1 MLALRCAAAAAMVL
15 AAGSCCASSSALLRI
30 PLENYDQM
38 QFFGSIGVGSPPQ
51 RFQVIFDTGSSDIW
65 LPETQCVD
73 CAGSRRYNAAVSR
86 SHESLGEPFRLEYGS
101 GNASGSIIR
110 ERISLFGGDAGDSDG
125 ETLALARVHMGSA
138 SATTKRLQK
147 FQADGIVGL
156 GLEALALVT
165 KPSLLKTDPRLR
177 RFSFY
182 INPLPGA
189 LPPAQLIFGGV
200 DESLPVAHLP
210 QANRTNVVWQHF
222 PVLRYPSSRRA
233 YGFWAIKLHQLAVGG
248 PELRMDAA
256 GSKRPGE
263 GVVVAVSAAV
273 AIVDSGTSL
282 ILLPRRVFDKT
293 MAEIRQHLHT
303 QHNRELRANPHSV
316 SGFSCADCTPD
327 MFPALRFSFVVEEA
341 SVGEVAKTQ
350 TLVLQGTD
358 YARCDDF
365 ICAPQLDAHALFS
378 QKKHRNKQPV
388 PSSAVTTNA
397 LEPQAQEEVVVLGV
411 TFLRSYYAQFDSEH
425 KTVGFACVEPS
436 PSRGGS
442 VCSGGWVPPL
452 QFHSTSFAESEASA
466 WPYGWAFWSRVYLSL
481 GLLLLIA
488 AFALLWLILAVPSC
502 DIEKVLDWLCGPS
515 NKSGRQQPQ
524 QQQQRVELKASVLER
539 GLTMDCD
546 EDEALEEPEPGPL
559 SPRVAGG
566 TARRKSMCYDV

>member
-1 MLALRCAAAAAMVL
+1 MAPRSVRCAAAAAAVL
-15 AAGSCCASSSALLRI
+15 LLEVRSCCASTPDLLRI

-38 QFFGSIGVGSPPQ
+38 QFFGSIGIGSPPQ

-65 LPETQCVD
+65 LPETNCVD
-73 CAGSRRYNAAVSR
+73 CAGSRRYHAAVSR
-86 SHESLGEPFRLEYGS
+86 SHESLGETFRLEYGS

-110 ERISLFGGDAGDSDG
+110 ERISLFGGDTEGGDNESL
-125 ETLALARVHMGSA
+125 TLSRVHMGSA
-138 SATTKRLQK
+138 SKTTKRLQK

-165 KPSLLKTDPRLR
+165 KPSLLKADTRLQ
-177 RFSFY
+177 RFSIY

-200 DESLPVAHLP
+200 DDALPVAHLS
-210 QANRTNVVWQHF
+210 QANQTNVVWQHF
-222 PVLRYPSSRRA
+222 PLVRYPSSRRA
-233 YGFWAIKLHQLAVGG
+233 HGFWAIKLHQLAVGG
-248 PELRMDAA
+248 PEPRQDA
-256 GSKRPGE
+256 GSKRSGE
-263 GVVVAVSAAV
+263 GVVAVSAAV

-282 ILLPRRVFDKT
+282 LLLPRRAFDET

-303 QHNRELRANPHSV
+303 HHNRELRANPHSV

-327 MFPALRFSFVVEEA
+327 MFPSLRFSFVVEEA
-341 SVGEVAKTQ
+341 SANTVAKTQ

-378 QKKHRNKQPV
+378 PKKHKNKQPV

-397 LEPQAQEEVVVLGV
+397 LEPQGQGHEEVVVLGV
-411 TFLRSYYAQFDSEH
+411 AFLRSYYAQFDSEH

-436 PSRGGS
+436 RASTGAS

-452 QFHSTSFAESEASA
+452 QFHSTSFAENEAST
-466 WPYGWAFWSRVYLSL
+466 WPYGWVFWSRVYL
-481 GLLLLIA
+481 GVGMLLLIA
-488 AFALLWLILAVPSC
+488 AFALLWLILAAPSC
-502 DIEKVLDWLCGPS
+502 DIEKD
-515 NKSGRQQPQ
+515 
-524 QQQQRVELKASVLER
+524 
-539 GLTMDCD
+539 
-546 EDEALEEPEPGPL
+546 DEALEEPEPGPI
-559 SPRVAGG
+559 SPRVTGR
-566 TARRKSMCYDV
+566 TSRRKSMCYDV